1 MGIKNLLKLL
11 NQKEGIIIK
20 KKNSDYKGK
29 IIAIDISIL
38 IYQVVISIRN
48 TGTDLTN
55 NKGEITSHILGIFNK
70 TLVLLEK
77 GIIPLYVFDGKP
89 PKIKSRLLR
98 NRKNVRSKA
107 LEKLEKTTDE
117 KERIKYFKR
126 CVVITR
132 KQINECQELLELMG
146 IPYVVAPEE
155 ADSQCAYLSSLGLVD
170 AVLTE
175 DMDILTFGAN
185 KIVRNLSSHR
195 NDPLEIKKEDVLKYF
210 DLNYNEF
217 VELCVLLGCDY
228 CYHSNN
234 MPANKILNYYLSEKN
249 LKSVVNKISN
259 EGVYVDKIENYNN
272 AINYFNNPTVVHV
285 KKEDLILKKP
295 NEEELLNLL
304 VKKYNLIKYRIVRK
318 LKKLDIFY
326 KKSLENVVIDI

>member
-1 MGIKNLLKLL
+1 
-11 NQKEGIIIK
+11 
-20 KKNSDYKGK
+20 
-29 IIAIDISIL
+29 
-38 IYQVVISIRN
+38 
-48 TGTDLTN
+48 
-55 NKGEITSHILGIFNK
+55 
-70 TLVLLEK
+70 
-77 GIIPLYVFDGKP
+77 
-89 PKIKSRLLR
+89 
-98 NRKNVRSKA
+98 
-107 LEKLEKTTDE
+107 
-117 KERIKYFKR
+117 
-126 CVVITR
+126 
-132 KQINECQELLELMG
+132 
-146 IPYVVAPEE
+146 
-155 ADSQCAYLSSLGLVD
+155 GLVD